1 MYCFYIGAC
10 NLCLV
15 ISLYGSRC
23 IRCSG
28 MVDDLTH
35 LSPLCSVRDPL
46 IQDEMLLGLK
56 LCSLISLLPARIMI
70 CVWLYP
76 MVYP

>member
-1 MYCFYIGAC
+1 
-10 NLCLV
+10 
-15 ISLYGSRC
+15 
-23 IRCSG
+23 